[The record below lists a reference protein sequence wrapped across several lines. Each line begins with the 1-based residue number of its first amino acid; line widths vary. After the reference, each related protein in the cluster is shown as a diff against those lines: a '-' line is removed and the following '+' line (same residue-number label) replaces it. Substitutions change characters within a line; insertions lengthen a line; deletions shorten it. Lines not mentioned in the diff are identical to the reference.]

1 MMTLALVIAN
11 DVLKMRKVIDFQN
24 WWIVVYYKI
33 HFCVLLQP
41 VCAGEVSVATTAWK
55 VSKYGVNSG
64 PCFLV
69 FGLNTEIYSV
79 NLRIQSKYRKY
90 GPEITPYLD
99 TFHAASLSR
108 SMPLRMGFVN
118 KKVNKK
124 IFVCWTCLINNWLY
138 VN

>member
-1 MMTLALVIAN
+1 
-11 DVLKMRKVIDFQN
+11 MRKVIDFQN

-69 FGLNTEIYSV
+69 FSPNTG
-79 NLRIQSKYRKY
+79 KY
-90 GPEITPYLD
+90 GPEIALYLD
-99 TFHAASLSR
+99 TFHAVSS
-108 SMPLRMGFVN
+108 
-118 KKVNKK
+118 KKLA
-124 IFVCWTCLINNWLY
+124 I
-138 VN
+138 